1 MLSLLLAAAVATA
14 SPPADALSEARHA
27 IDAGRLEQARQMIA
41 NAVAAGATGIPVE
54 RLLADLAFKSGR
66 DAEALARYQALLAKF
81 PTDPLLAERAGIAAL
96 KTGNPAAAAVL
107 LDRATASPAASWR
120 AWNARGVAADLR
132 HDWASADAAYA
143 KAARRA
149 PEQAEVYNNMGW
161 SKLLRGDWSEGLE
174 RLKHAAK
181 LDPRSTRIANNLELA
196 RTALDED
203 LPRRRAGESGSDWAA
218 RLNDAGVAARLR
230 GDKARA
236 VAAFSQAIEARDTW
250 YERAANNL
258 AVAERSQ

>member
-14 SPPADALSEARHA
+14 SPPANALSEAAHA
-27 IDAGRLEQARQMIA
+27 IEAGRLEQARKMIA
-41 NAVAAGATGIPVE
+41 NALAAGATGMPVE

-66 DAEALARYQALLAKF
+66 NAEALARYQALLAKL

-96 KTGNPAAAAVL
+96 KTGDSVRAAPFL
-107 LDRATASPAASWR
+107 ERATASPAASWR

-132 HDWASADAAYA
+132 HDWAGADAAYSQAA
-143 KAARRA
+143 KRA
-149 PEQAEVYNNMGW
+149 PSQAEVLNNMGW
-161 SKLLRGDWSEGLE
+161 SKLLRGDWPDGLE
-174 RLKHAAK
+174 LFRKAAE

-196 RTALDED
+196 QIAVAEE
-203 LPRRRAGESGSDWAA
+203 LPRRRTGESDRDWAA

-230 GDKARA
+230 GDRARA
-236 VAAFSQAIEARDTW
+236 IAAFSQAIEARQIW

-258 AVAERSQ
+258 LLAQSGQ

>member
-14 SPPADALSEARHA
+14 SPPANALSEARHA
-27 IDAGRLEQARQMIA
+27 IDAGRLEQARKMIA
-41 NAVAAGATGIPVE
+41 NAIAAGATGIPVE
-54 RLLADLAFKSGR
+54 RLLADLAYKSGH
-66 DAEALARYQALLAKF
+66 DAEALARYQALLGKF

-96 KTGNPAAAAVL
+96 KTGNPAASVL

-132 HDWASADAAYA
+132 HDWAGADAAYS

-149 PEQAEVYNNMGW
+149 PERAEVHNNMGW
-161 SKLLRGDWSEGLE
+161 SKLLRGDWSDGLKLLM
-174 RLKHAAK
+174 RAAR

-203 LPRRRAGESGSDWAA
+203 LPRRRAGESDSDWAA

-258 AVAERSQ
+258 AVAERAQ